1 VFTRSV
7 WSKWDFVRSV
17 RAVRKVVAMVF
28 AGS

>member
-7 WSKWDFVRSV
+7 WSEWDFVRSV
-17 RAVRKVVAMVF
+17 RVVRKVVAMVF